1 MNKKVIAALIVIG
14 VYLVILAQN
23 TEIVT
28 VKLFFWEASMSRII
42 LMTITG
48 LIGFI
53 IGYLFGR
60 FSGGRQSGSSGISQ
74 RTE

>member
-1 MNKKVIAALIVIG
+1 MNKKVIAALIAIC

-28 VKLFFWEASMSRII
+28 VKLLFWEASMSRII

-48 LIGFI
+48 IIGFV
-53 IGYLFGR
+53 IGYLIGR
-60 FSGGRQSGSSGISQ
+60 FSGGRQNEASGIS
-74 RTE
+74 RKTE

>member
-1 MNKKVIAALIVIG
+1 MNTKVIGALIAIG

-28 VKLFFWEASMSRII
+28 VKLLFWEASMSRII

-48 LIGFI
+48 IIGFI
-53 IGYLFGR
+53 VGYLLGK
-60 FSGGRQSGSSGISQ
+60 FSGGRQGEAQATGPKVV
-74 RTE
+74 

>member
-1 MNKKVIAALIVIG
+1 MNKKVIAALIAIA

-23 TEIVT
+23 TEVVT
-28 VKLFFWEASMSRII
+28 VKLLFWEASMSRII

-48 LIGFI
+48 IIGFI

-60 FSGGRQSGSSGISQ
+60 FSGGRQGEPSANAHKAI
-74 RTE
+74 

>member
-1 MNKKVIAALIVIG
+1 MNKKVVAALIAIG

-23 TEIVT
+23 TEVVT
-28 VKLFFWEASMSRII
+28 VKLLFWDATMSRII

-48 LIGFI
+48 IIGFI

-60 FSGGRQSGSSGISQ
+60 FSGGRQNEASGSSQKTG
-74 RTE
+74 

>member
-1 MNKKVIAALIVIG
+1 MNKKVIGALIAIG

-28 VKLFFWEASMSRII
+28 VKLLFWEASMSRII

-48 LIGFI
+48 IIGFI
-53 IGYLFGR
+53 LGYLLGK
-60 FSGGRQSGSSGISQ
+60 FSGGRQSEAQATGPKVV
-74 RTE
+74 

>member
-1 MNKKVIAALIVIG
+1 MNRKVIAALIAIA

-23 TEIVT
+23 TEVVT
-28 VKLFFWEASMSRII
+28 VKLLFWEASTSRII

-48 LIGFI
+48 IIGFI

-60 FSGGRQSGSSGISQ
+60 FSGGRQGESSGSSQKTG
-74 RTE
+74 

>member
-1 MNKKVIAALIVIG
+1 MNKKVIAALVAIG

-23 TEIVT
+23 TEIMT

-48 LIGFI
+48 IIGFI
-53 IGYLFGR
+53 IGYLFGK
-60 FSGGRQSGSSGISQ
+60 FSGGRRS
-74 RTE
+74 EA